1 MKWSNIPNGYEFR
14 VHMNHGNY
22 SANIEEV
29 IRCSLDEKEFEK
41 HINVLQHLVKAVDKN
56 ISGYTE
62 DVAKF
67 IEEKTSIPEK
77 EIMMIIQNVIMSDI
91 KWEEHMA
98 RPEYIEVFRYENGSV
113 KKSQLN

>member
-56 ISGYTE
+56 ISGYTA
-62 DVAKF
+62 DVANLLK
-67 IEEKTSIPEK
+67 KK
-77 EIMMIIQNVIMSDI
+77 
-91 KWEEHMA
+91 
-98 RPEYIEVFRYENGSV
+98 RVFQ
-113 KKSQLN
+113 KKK